1 MAQSSRQAG
10 TPKLELQPGRDGT
23 ALELTE
29 RQQLLI
35 RLQHP
40 DAARVVVMELH
51 GGASAA
57 ALERPS
63 RRVLQTVGLNGS
75 GQPEEPT
82 LTKLD
87 AAAELVEE
95 VARHDA
101 VAEALGPYAGRIL
114 RRPLYLRDA
123 SGQAAS
129 EFSALEHTAD
139 ADAALVLEL
148 PGACWALPEFSGAN
162 AGRQIIAPVQA
173 QLCAAVAEGKE
184 SDCATIDETLNELCA
199 TRHSPLAARRPSP
212 AAPTPPAARPLR
224 NGPVS
229 VVPALRPASSAPR
242 MQVRSRWPTAPPGRQ
257 RHHARRALCECRG
270 RLAHRG
276 ARGAQT
282 LLGVGYCIGGRI
294 GDRGGHRRR
303 RTARAA
309 AAGRAAALSAGG

>member
-101 VAEALGPYAGRIL
+101 VAEASADCPVVWVDSED
-114 RRPLYLRDA
+114 PLFVLYT
-123 SGQAAS
+123 SGS
-129 EFSALEHTAD
+129 T
-139 ADAALVLEL
+139 
-148 PGACWALPEFSGAN
+148 
-162 AGRQIIAPVQA
+162 
-173 QLCAAVAEGKE
+173 GK
-184 SDCATIDETLNELCA
+184 
-199 TRHSPLAARRPSP
+199 PK
-212 AAPTPPAARPLR
+212 
-224 NGPVS
+224 
-229 VVPALRPASSAPR
+229 
-242 MQVRSRWPTAPPGRQ
+242 
-257 RHHARRALCECRG
+257 
-270 RLAHRG
+270 
-276 ARGAQT
+276 
-282 LLGVGYCIGGRI
+282 GV
-294 GDRGGHRRR
+294 
-303 RTARAA
+303 
-309 AAGRAAALSAGG
+309 